1 MFSNLI
7 LSFST
12 PKHKP
17 PYIFHAINTNTR
29 ERESQVRLY
38 TQPTRFELEYYYMI
52 ALVFLDSKLQ
62 VEEKIID
69 R

>member
-1 MFSNLI
+1 MG
-7 LSFST
+7 
-12 PKHKP
+12 
-17 PYIFHAINTNTR
+17 
-29 ERESQVRLY
+29 ERESQVRLLY
-38 TQPTRFELEYYYMI
+38 TQPTRFELEYYMMI

>member
-1 MFSNLI
+1 MFLEI

-12 PKHKP
+12 PTHKP
-17 PYIFHAINTNTR
+17 RYVFQAKTNTNAW

-38 TQPTRFELEYYYMI
+38 TKPTRFELEYNMI